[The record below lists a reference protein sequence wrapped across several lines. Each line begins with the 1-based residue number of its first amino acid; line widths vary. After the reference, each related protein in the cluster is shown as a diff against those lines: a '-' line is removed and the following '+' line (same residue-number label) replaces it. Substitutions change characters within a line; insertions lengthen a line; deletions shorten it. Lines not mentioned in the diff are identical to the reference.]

1 MTYFDPLNACESE
14 FSTLEFCDNSE
25 MWKYLTAIAGTS
37 DGKPTV
43 KFVKK
48 YGEQFKEFDHH
59 FNTSAESSILPD
71 LQTRMYGMFRVLFS
85 QFVDQNVNK
94 YIKFT
99 GITFNNYEDTL
110 YLSGTILSDEIA
122 HSREWGLGKHVLFK
136 ANFTPTGIIQ
146 DSTVVAKFD
155 KELES
160 LITHNGVLF
169 ALVDKGV
176 NVLELSK
183 TGTVLKTV

>member
-1 MTYFDPLNACESE
+1 MTHFDPLNACESE
-14 FSTLEFCDNSE
+14 FTTLEFCDNSE
-25 MWKYLTAIAGTS
+25 MWSDLYAAAGMIG
-37 DGKPTV
+37 GKPVV
-43 KFVKK
+43 KFAKSYENTLV
-48 YGEQFKEFDHH
+48 EFVHQ
-59 FNTSAESSILPD
+59 FNTTAESPILPD
-71 LQTRMYGMFRVLFS
+71 LQTRMYGTFKVLFS
-85 QFVDQNVNK
+85 QFADQNANK

-122 HSREWGLGKHVLFK
+122 HSKEWGLGKHVLFK

-146 DSTVVAKFD
+146 DSVVVAKFD